1 MKMQKNMHE
10 VAFTVDVEQDIP
22 PYLDTWEGM
31 EKGFPALLDILSRYK
46 IRATLFVTGQ
56 TAEKFPE
63 LIREASKEH
72 EIGCHGYAH
81 EEFNTLG
88 AEDQFKCIQHATSIL
103 AKITG
108 YRPIGFRAP
117 RFRANLGTFAALE
130 RASYLYDSSR
140 VSYKPGQGIGSSKL
154 IELPNT
160 LPSLFF
166 LRIPAAFSTRIWE
179 FLINALPVTVLSLHN
194 WELVKMKGARFAS
207 RFATGETA
215 LRRLDKLL
223 DYLCKKG
230 ANFKPMREIAESK
243 QMPRKRR

>member
-56 TAEKFPE
+56 TAEKFPK

-72 EIGCHGYAH
+72 EIGCHSYAH
-81 EEFNTLG
+81 EEFNILS
-88 AEDQFKCIQHATSIL
+88 AEDQFKIIQHATKVL
-103 AKITG
+103 TKIIG
-108 YRPIGFRAP
+108 KKPVGFRAP
-117 RFRANLGTFAALE
+117 RFRANLDTFAALE
-130 RASYLYDSSR
+130 HAGYLYDSSR
-140 VSYKPGQGIGSSKL
+140 VSYKLSQGIGSSKL
-154 IELPNT
+154 IEIPNT

-166 LRIPAAFSTRIWE
+166 LRLPSAFSTRIWG
-179 FLINALPVTVLSLHN
+179 FLTNALPVTVLSLHN

-223 DYLCKKG
+223 DYLCAKKT
-230 ANFKPMREIAESK
+230 NFRLMREIAESK
-243 QMPRKRR
+243 LAESRSR